1 MRQLTRLT
9 ARLLAVPLLV
19 LAGCAPVPERD
30 VGAVPLVGEVAPP
43 VDVAALL
50 ARFADFPV
58 ERTPRPIVL
67 LSGRVKEYGYTSDEA
82 KIAMS
87 QGRLTLQ
94 AALPDG
100 PATVRATLADGA
112 FDLPAISARQAYDL
126 LVAVGDPAS
135 APAATPPPLLV
146 TKVQLG
152 EAEFVTDRGP
162 RMLPAW
168 LFTAPESMGP
178 LAVAA
183 PADTAFWPEE
193 HADGVMSSAGLAA
206 DGVTLTVRLP
216 TPPEPCAGQPVHEYA
231 AEAVE
236 SAKAVAVRLRIIATS
251 PAASPG
257 GSADCIRDAML
268 RTAEYTVRLA
278 RPLGNRVLLTASG
291 EVS

>member
-9 ARLLAVPLLV
+9 ARLLAVPLLM
-19 LAGCAPVPERD
+19 LAGCAPVPERGG
-30 VGAVPLVGEVAPP
+30 GAVPLVGEAAPP
-43 VDVAALL
+43 ADAAALL

-87 QGRLTLQ
+87 QGRLTLR

-126 LVAVGDPAS
+126 LVALGDPAS
-135 APAATPPPLLV
+135 VPTATPPPLLV
-146 TKVQLG
+146 TKVEFG

-168 LFTAPESMGP
+168 LFTTPGSVQP

-183 PADTAFWPEE
+183 PDDTAFWPVD

-216 TPPEPCAGQPVHEYA
+216 TSPEPCAGQPVHEYA

-236 SAKAVAVRLRIIATS
+236 SAKAVAVRLRIVATS

-257 GSADCIRDAML
+257 GSGDCIQDAML

-278 RPLGNRVLLTASG
+278 RPLGNRVLLTAYGMAS
-291 EVS
+291 